1 MGQFMRISRII
12 DPLSEGA
19 FGKTGTTIADIGRLR
34 PDGADLFLKVGA
46 VDAALGTEAAFISRL
61 VGTAVPAESLRLTGG
76 TEPAGVVGKAW
87 ASALFL
93 VGVFLYLLGNGGAVA
108 AQLLTDLAEGS
119 ILLKAFGDDQTV
131 LIR

>member
-1 MGQFMRISRII
+1 MRISRII
-12 DPLSEGA
+12 DPLPEGA
-19 FGKTGTTIADIGRLR
+19 FGKPRTSVADIGRLR

-76 TEPAGVVGKAW
+76 TEPAGVVGKAR
-87 ASALFL
+87 ASALLFI
-93 VGVFLYLLGNGGAVA
+93 GVLLYLLGNGGAVP
-108 AQLLTDLAEGS
+108 AQFLTDLAEGS
-119 ILLKAFGDDQTV
+119 ILLEAFGDDQAV

>member
-1 MGQFMRISRII
+1 MRVSRII
-12 DPLSEGA
+12 DPLPESA
-19 FGKTGTTIADIGRLR
+19 FGKPRTSVADIGRLR

-76 TEPAGVVGKAW
+76 TEPAGVVGKAR
-87 ASALFL
+87 ASALLFI
-93 VGVFLYLLGNGGAVA
+93 GVLLYLLGNGGAVP
-108 AQLLTDLAEGS
+108 AQFLTDLAEGS
-119 ILLKAFGDDQTV
+119 ILLEAFGDDQAV